1 MLFRSIAQRDNREQ
15 LLSFAASGFR
25 DFTRIAASSPE
36 MWRDICMA
44 NREALL
50 RELLQYA
57 SELHGLYEALEQGDT
72 AKLEEVFSEA
82 RTVRSAWTQQ

>member
-1 MLFRSIAQRDNREQ
+1 
-15 LLSFAASGFR
+15 
-25 DFTRIAASSPE
+25 
-36 MWRDICMA
+36 
-44 NREALL
+44 
-50 RELLQYA
+50 LQYA